1 MHKMQCLVDTDII
14 INYLKGKENAR
25 DFLIKIIDERVNGA
39 FSVITEAELLSGARN
54 DDDEAAIYSILDYME
69 AIEVERKI
77 AITAGR
83 LRKKYYPLYKTGL
96 PDAIFAATANEYK
109 LTLVTANE
117 KHFNVF
123 EEIEAEYIKENV

>member
-69 AIEVERKI
+69 A
-77 AITAGR
+77 G
-83 LRKKYYPLYKTGL
+83 
-96 PDAIFAATANEYK
+96 
-109 LTLVTANE
+109 
-117 KHFNVF
+117 
-123 EEIEAEYIKENV
+123 

>member
-1 MHKMQCLVDTDII
+1 MHKMKCLVDTDII

-25 DFLIKIIDERVNGA
+25 NFLIKIIDERVNGA
-39 FSVITEAELLSGARN
+39 FSVITEAELLSAARN

-83 LRKKYYPLYKTGL
+83 G
-96 PDAIFAATANEYK
+96 
-109 LTLVTANE
+109 
-117 KHFNVF
+117 
-123 EEIEAEYIKENV
+123 